1 MKGIFAIVL
10 ALLATLCQAKG
21 AVCPAWT
28 PQRADNEINQ
38 LQQQLRH
45 WDNAY
50 YQQGSSQIADTDY
63 DSLQLR
69 LTQWLHCFRTA
80 ALDDEPHLPSG
91 GEQLHPVAHTGVKK
105 LPNKLAVAY
114 WMQSRDDLWVQP
126 KVDGVAVTLVYRHG
140 KLVSLI
146 SRGDGLRGEE
156 WLKKAAGIPAIPL
169 TIESKQNEVVLQGE
183 LFLMMNG
190 HYQARA
196 GGKNARAQVAG
207 AMMSKQTSPLLP
219 HIGVFIWGWP
229 DGPAD
234 MAAQLHQ
241 LTQWGFGLAGE
252 WSKSVKDE
260 EDVAGWRERWFRAPL
275 PFVTDGVV
283 IHQASRPA
291 GKNWLPG
298 EGHWAAAWKYQPP
311 EASTEV
317 LSVNFS
323 IGRTGKISVVLN
335 LQPVQ
340 LDDKTVRR
348 VNLGS
353 LRSWREHDI
362 IAGDQITI
370 SLAGQGIPR
379 LERVIWRVKE
389 RHYPLIPDEE
399 RFTPTSCY
407 YLEAECQRQL
417 LARLSWLS
425 QKSVL
430 NIPGVQRSTWLRLLE
445 IPEMAHLFSWLTLSV
460 EQIAAAAGIS
470 PARAQQLW
478 HSFNLTRQQPLRRWI
493 AALGLPL
500 PRKALNAL
508 TDKNWDTLLQR
519 DAQTWQTLP
528 GVGKVSA
535 QRIVHQLQDE
545 HLRRLITFLQQQNIP
560 AIPSV
565 LGVRVI
571 KNRQAETET
580 QRQ

>member
-1 MKGIFAIVL
+1 MTKNHQESKDERDIRDSFGSAGN
-10 ALLATLCQAKG
+10 ALSGKG

-291 GKNWLPG
+291 GKTGYLEKDTGLLPG
-298 EGHWAAAWKYQPP
+298 NISRLKPAQKFYQ
-311 EASTEV
+311 
-317 LSVNFS
+317 S
-323 IGRTGKISVVLN
+323 IFQSGE
-335 LQPVQ
+335 P
-340 LDDKTVRR
+340 
-348 VNLGS
+348 
-353 LRSWREHDI
+353 
-362 IAGDQITI
+362 
-370 SLAGQGIPR
+370 
-379 LERVIWRVKE
+379 
-389 RHYPLIPDEE
+389 
-399 RFTPTSCY
+399 
-407 YLEAECQRQL
+407 
-417 LARLSWLS
+417 ARLVWC
-425 QKSVL
+425 
-430 NIPGVQRSTWLRLLE
+430 STCNR
-445 IPEMAHLFSWLTLSV
+445 FSWM
-460 EQIAAAAGIS
+460 
-470 PARAQQLW
+470 
-478 HSFNLTRQQPLRRWI
+478 
-493 AALGLPL
+493 
-500 PRKALNAL
+500 
-508 TDKNWDTLLQR
+508 
-519 DAQTWQTLP
+519 
-528 GVGKVSA
+528 
-535 QRIVHQLQDE
+535 
-545 HLRRLITFLQQQNIP
+545 
-560 AIPSV
+560 
-565 LGVRVI
+565 I
-571 KNRQAETET
+571 KRSGG
-580 QRQ
+580 